1 MMKIKLVKS
10 YIGLKPAQKKT
21 LAALGLRKPN
31 QIVEAPDN
39 PSIAGMINKVEK
51 FVEVIER

>member
-1 MMKIKLVKS
+1 MKIKLIKS

-39 PSIAGMINKVEK
+39 PSIAGMVNKVEK
-51 FVEVIER
+51 FVEVIEK

>member
-1 MMKIKLVKS
+1 MKIKLVKS

-21 LAALGLRKPN
+21 LAALGLRKLN

-39 PSIAGMINKVEK
+39 PSIAGMLNKVEK
-51 FVEVIER
+51 FVEVIEK